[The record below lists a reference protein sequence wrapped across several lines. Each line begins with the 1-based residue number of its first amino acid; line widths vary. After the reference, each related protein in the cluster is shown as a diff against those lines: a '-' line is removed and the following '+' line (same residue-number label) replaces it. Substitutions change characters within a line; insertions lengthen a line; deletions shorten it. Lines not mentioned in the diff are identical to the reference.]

1 VLAPLFAI
9 RERFQRP
16 IWCGET
22 ASHNPTILR
31 TMLDLLE
38 ENDCS
43 WTLWAYKD
51 VGTMGLVFP
60 GPETPWRRFV
70 ARFPG
75 RGEDRRIASEIAAFM
90 TERGLGPLGNVDFRL
105 RAIVHRLWVDNL
117 VAPALSETPWD
128 DVRTLPESFA
138 LSQCQRQD
146 EILAIV
152 RAYARR

>member
-1 VLAPLFAI
+1 
-9 RERFQRP
+9 
-16 IWCGET
+16 
-22 ASHNPTILR
+22 
-31 TMLDLLE
+31 
-38 ENDCS
+38 
-43 WTLWAYKD
+43 
-51 VGTMGLVFP
+51 
-60 GPETPWRRFV
+60 
-70 ARFPG
+70 
-75 RGEDRRIASEIAAFM
+75 M